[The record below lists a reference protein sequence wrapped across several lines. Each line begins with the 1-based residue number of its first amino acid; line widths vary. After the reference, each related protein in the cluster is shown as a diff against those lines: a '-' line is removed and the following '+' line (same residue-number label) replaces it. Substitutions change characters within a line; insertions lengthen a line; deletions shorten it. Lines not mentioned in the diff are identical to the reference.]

1 MARVLVVE
9 DDPVSR
15 LVLTTILR
23 EEGHDVATVSQGV
36 DAVDVVE
43 QTRPDIVLLDVGLPD
58 VGGVETCRRIR
69 ARSSVPI
76 IFVSGRR
83 DELDK
88 VLALDAGGDDYVVK
102 PFGRSELAARIR
114 VVLRRR
120 FSVDLPAGQLEGGG
134 VVLDSIT
141 RQVRVRGQKIQLTPR
156 EFDLLRVLMSR
167 ANQIVTRQ
175 EILDGV
181 WGVDFY
187 GDESALYV
195 YIRHLRRKIETIPDH
210 PRLIQT
216 VRGVG
221 FRFVAMAG
229 TSSDGYD
236 PT

>member
-15 LVLTTILR
+15 LVLTNLLR
-23 EEGHDVATVSQGV
+23 EEGHEVATVSQGAEAVGVV
-36 DAVDVVE
+36 D
-43 QTRPDIVLLDVGLPD
+43 QIHPDIVLLDVGLPD

-69 ARSSVPI
+69 ARSTVPI

-102 PFGRSELAARIR
+102 PFGSRELAARIR

-120 FSVDLPAGQLEGGG
+120 ASIELPTSHLEGAGI
-134 VVLDSIT
+134 VLDTLT
-141 RQVRVRGQKIQLTPR
+141 RQVRVRGNKVALTPR

-195 YIRHLRRKIETIPDH
+195 YIRHLRRKIESTPDH
-210 PRLIQT
+210 PQLIQT
-216 VRGVG
+216 VRGIG
-221 FRFVAMAG
+221 FRFVAVA
-229 TSSDGYD
+229 SSSPDGHD

>member
-1 MARVLVVE
+1 MARVFVVE

-15 LVLTTILR
+15 LVLTTLLR
-23 EEGHDVATVSQGV
+23 QEGHDVVAISQG
-36 DAVDVVE
+36 AEAIE
-43 QTRPDIVLLDVGLPD
+43 QIDQGRPDVVLLDVGLPD
-58 VGGVETCRRIR
+58 VGGVEVCRRIR
-69 ARSSVPI
+69 ARTAVPI

-114 VVLRRR
+114 VALRRR
-120 FSVDLPAGQLEGGG
+120 AGTPEPTGLYTGGG

-141 RQVRVRGQKIQLTPR
+141 RQVTIRGQKITLTPR

-167 ANQIVTRQ
+167 QGRVVSRA
-175 EILDGV
+175 EILDEV
-181 WGVDFY
+181 WGADFY

-195 YIRHLRRKIETIPDH
+195 YIRHLRQKIEQVPDE

-216 VRGVG
+216 IRGVG
-221 FRFVAMAG
+221 FRFVASTEDVSAG
-229 TSSDGYD
+229 RSSN
-236 PT
+236 